1 MSKSYYRIGNF
12 IIPFSN
18 ILCVT
23 SSSTST
29 KFELDIHTKSESK
42 TLGVFKGNAEDFLTQ
57 YTAWLDSQSTP
68 QL

>member
-1 MSKSYYRIGNF
+1 MSKYYYRTGNF

-18 ILCVT
+18 ILCIT
-23 SSSTST
+23 SSASTR
-29 KFELDIHTKSESK
+29 FVLDIHTESK
-42 TLGVFKGNAEDFLTQ
+42 TFGVFESNAKDFLTQ